1 MGRLRRFW
9 EFLLTAGEYE
19 GETRDQRGRRRIIVG
34 ILWVS
39 VPFISLSATGAEGAW
54 VSAMDLVKALSHLGA
69 LLALWAWP
77 RRIAVIIQI
86 ALGVD
91 LVADVTASVLLGGF
105 YSSGLHVMTSLI
117 SVLAVLVLLTVRAA
131 VIWTGVFVAALV
143 FVVSSESWA
152 EPIYVHEDP
161 QAEGVATILIVMF
174 FILLTL
180 FYFVRQRDRL
190 QRESDDLLHNILPD
204 EIATRLKVGDGE
216 LIADHFDD
224 VSVLF
229 LDVVDF
235 TPMSATLTPAELVGL
250 LDDVFS
256 DIDDLVEDMGLE
268 KIKTVGDEYMVAAG
282 VPVPRSDHALVM
294 AELALQIQ
302 DRFAKHT
309 YYGNRIVARIGI
321 NSGPVVAGIIGK
333 RKFSYDLWG
342 DVVNT
347 ASRME
352 SHGLP
357 GRIQISRATYE
368 HLKDDFECE
377 PRGIVEVKGKG
388 ELETWFL
395 RSTVSPVPPR
405 H

>member
-1 MGRLRRFW
+1 MGWLRRFW
-9 EFLLTAGEYE
+9 EILLTAGEHAE
-19 GETRDQRGRRRIIVG
+19 ETRDQRGRRRIVVG

-39 VPFISLSATGAEGAW
+39 VPFIGLSAAGAEGAW
-54 VSAMDLVKALSHLGA
+54 VSAMDALKALSHVGA
-69 LLALWAWP
+69 LLALWVWP
-77 RRIAVIIQI
+77 RRVAVVIHS
-86 ALGVD
+86 ALGID
-91 LVADVTASVLLGGF
+91 LIADVTASVLLGGF
-105 YSSGLHVMTSLI
+105 YASGLHVMTSLI
-117 SVLAVLVLLTVRAA
+117 SVMAVLVLLTVRAA
-131 VIWTGVFVAALV
+131 VVWTGAFVTALV

-152 EPIYVHEDP
+152 EATYVHDDP
-161 QAEGVATILIVMF
+161 QAEAVGTIFIVMF

-204 EIATRLKVGDGE
+204 EVATRLKLGDGE

-235 TPMSATLTPAELVGL
+235 TPLSANMSPAELVGL
-250 LDDVFS
+250 LDDIFS
-256 DIDDLVEDMGLE
+256 DIDGLVDEMGLE

-282 VPVPRSDHALVM
+282 VPVPRSDHAVVM
-294 AELALQIQ
+294 ADLALRIQ
-302 DRFAKHT
+302 SRFASHD
-309 YYGNRIVARIGI
+309 YSGNRIVARIGI
-321 NSGPVVAGIIGK
+321 NSGPVVAGIIGT

-352 SHGLP
+352 SHGVP
-357 GRIQISRATYE
+357 GHIQISRATYE
-368 HLKDDFECE
+368 HVKEDFRCE
-377 PRGIVEVKGKG
+377 RRGAIEVKGKG

-395 RSTVSPVPPR
+395 RGRASTVQGMQ
-405 H
+405 